1 MHFKRFLEINV
12 KENNHFIVFKDNKII
27 YEPDLKTFLLES
39 NYLDIDTKNALFIGI
54 AESEKKIYGVDIS
67 GQDSDINIGYESLIE
82 LDVRPVS
89 YTHLR
94 AHETQ

>member
-54 AESEKKIYGVDIS
+54 AESEKKIYFFIAIQRHYFFVIY
-67 GQDSDINIGYESLIE
+67 Q
-82 LDVRPVS
+82 
-89 YTHLR
+89 
-94 AHETQ
+94 A